1 MRGFLPVLK
10 IVLLCVAMV
19 SCASAGAQ
27 SSSDLALKNLQRQK
41 WQRAY
46 ELLAKALAKDSLNVT
61 ANYVLAQYFFSEAN
75 PSYHLDSA
83 YQYVLEAINDFQKTN
98 AKQRERLRR
107 FPVDSLDLSV
117 LRHKIDSTAF
127 ELVKQNQ
134 SEDAWTDFI
143 NRFPIS
149 TYIPRAVELRDSV
162 AYEDCVI
169 QNTSDGFHEF
179 LEKYPRARQAET
191 ARNNY
196 EVLLLSEKTADGTL
210 ASYET
215 FLAEYPDSPHRRSVE
230 QTIFEYRTASGLH
243 QDFVD
248 FIRNYAHN
256 PFIKKARNILF
267 HLIPESERANLWPME
282 FTTDSLAQVLR
293 LQSGYL
299 VPFLKNNKYGFMDA
313 EGNEIISPTLDSINS
328 SYTCGNIDGDVISLP
343 DKLVSNTGASV
354 WDGRMQAMEDLG
366 FGFLFIES
374 QACKFIIHKS
384 GFRIDERCV
393 DEAKMLNGR
402 FVAIKHGNQWSLY
415 SLSGRLLLQ
424 GVDDVYCIQDVICIK
439 RNERVQLLQARGLGM
454 LPAKQREVA
463 VEYDDAQPWGKDM
476 ILVTRQTQTALLDQ
490 SLNTAVPFDDHVLTQ
505 SFFGTISSHPLGIRI
520 YSSSQGPH
528 EFDNIISRDP
538 WLAAKDSLWRL
549 IDPKTFEHLTSPYDT
564 IIFAGPFP
572 IAYHGD
578 STFIFFSPTK
588 LWKGIPSAIEFVP
601 GKVSAPY
608 LWIDQRGRKSLFSH
622 EGQKLFSVTCDKI
635 HYAGQDLFVVQK
647 KDKRGLMSS
656 TGKLVLPIEYD
667 GIGTVNNG
675 TISLLKATKFGL
687 FDCVSRKLI
696 PAAYT
701 KNLTPYNHRV
711 ISAFKNGLYGFIGWD
726 NKVISKFEFK
736 EIHYWNDTTALAKK
750 DSHWILYEIKTG
762 KVLLDKIKD
771 YRLVA
776 NVEGEKLAIIYQGT
790 DHGVIHSRRGI
801 IIPIAYSDIV
811 NVGSAAKPLFFT
823 EKHLEEASVFVVIY
837 YDNNGQILRKE
848 MYDQEAYDRIY
859 CHAD

>member
-1 MRGFLPVLK
+1 
-10 IVLLCVAMV
+10 MV
-19 SCASAGAQ
+19 CCASAGAQ

-83 YQYVLEAINDFQKTN
+83 YQYVLEALNDFQKTN
-98 AKQRERLRR
+98 SKQRERLRR
-107 FPVDSLDLSV
+107 FPVDSLLLSG

-127 ELVKQNQ
+127 ALAKQSQ
-134 SEDAWTDFI
+134 SEEAWKDFI

-149 TYIPRAVELRDSV
+149 AYISRAVELRDSV
-162 AYEDCVI
+162 AYENCVI
-169 QNTSDGFHEF
+169 QNTSEGFHEF
-179 LEKYPRARQAET
+179 LEKYPGARQAEM

-196 EVLLLSEKTADGTL
+196 EVLLLLEKTADGTL

-215 FLAEYPDSPHRRSVE
+215 FLAEYPNSPHRRSVE
-230 QTIFEYRTASGLH
+230 QTIFEYRTASGLQQH
-243 QDFVD
+243 FVD

-267 HLIPESERANLWPME
+267 HLIPESERVNLWPME
-282 FTTDSLAQVLR
+282 FTTDSLAGVLR
-293 LQSGYL
+293 LQTGYL
-299 VPFLKNNKYGFMDA
+299 VPILKNKKYGFMDA
-313 EGNEIISPTLDSINS
+313 EGNEIISPTVDSINS
-328 SYTCGNIDGDVISLP
+328 SYTCGNIDGDIISLP
-343 DKLVSNTGASV
+343 DKLVSNTGSSV
-354 WDGRMQAMEDLG
+354 WNGKILGMEDLG
-366 FGFLFIES
+366 FGFLFLEGEG
-374 QACKFIIHKS
+374 CKFIIHKS

-393 DEAKMLNGR
+393 DEAKMLNGK
-402 FVAIKHGNQWSLY
+402 FVASKQGNQWSVF

-424 GVDDVYCIQDVICIK
+424 GADDVYCIQDVICIK
-439 RNERVQLLQARGLGM
+439 RNERVRLVQAGSLGT
-454 LPAKQREVA
+454 LPAQQEEVA
-463 VEYDDAQPWGKDM
+463 PEYDDAQAWGKDM
-476 ILVTRQTQTALLDQ
+476 ILVAKQTETALLDQ

-505 SFFGTISSHPLGIRI
+505 SFFGTISSHRSGIRI

-528 EFDNIISRDP
+528 VFDNIISRDP

-549 IDPKTFEHLTSPYDT
+549 IDPKTFEHLTSPFDT
-564 IIFAGPFP
+564 IVFAGPFP
-572 IAYHGD
+572 IAHRGD

-588 LWKGIPSAIEFVP
+588 FWKGISPANIEFVP

-608 LWIDQRGRKSLFSH
+608 LWIDEHGRKSLFSH
-622 EGQKLFSVTCDKI
+622 EGRKLFSVTCDKI
-635 HYAGQDLFVVQK
+635 HYAGQDLFAVQK
-647 KDKRGLMSS
+647 KEKRGLMSS

-675 TISLLKATKFGL
+675 TISLLKATRFGL
-687 FDCVSRKLI
+687 FDCFTRKLI
-696 PAAYT
+696 PSAYT

-726 NKVISKFEFK
+726 NKAISKFEFK
-736 EIHYWNDTTALAKK
+736 EIQYWNDTTALVKK

-762 KVLLDKIKD
+762 NVLLDKIRD
-771 YRLVA
+771 YRLIA
-776 NVEGEKLAIIYQGT
+776 NVEGEKLAIIYQGK
-790 DHGVIHSRRGI
+790 DHGVIHSRRGV

-811 NVGSAAKPLFFT
+811 NVGSAAKPLYFT

-837 YDNNGQILRKE
+837 HDNDGQILRKE
-848 MYDQEAYDRIY
+848 MYDQEEYDKIY